1 MRALLIGAVA
11 LLATACALTP
21 GQGDENQG
29 VPAAGSEV
37 SAREVAPATLPSD
50 RLATAWQQLF
60 DRKFEQASAS
70 FDEVIGQTARSSN
83 LHRRAL
89 LGQALVFSDPDWE
102 GRDLAEAEAML
113 EEIPADV
120 GQDAQSVVVF
130 DWLLTQAVSRRVA
143 LERRQADLESDL
155 AAERRRNRA
164 LNEALERERAERAEV
179 EQTVARLRELIMGG
193 N

>member
-1 MRALLIGAVA
+1 
-11 LLATACALTP
+11 
-21 GQGDENQG
+21 
-29 VPAAGSEV
+29 
-37 SAREVAPATLPSD
+37 
-50 RLATAWQQLF
+50 
-60 DRKFEQASAS
+60 
-70 FDEVIGQTARSSN
+70 
-83 LHRRAL
+83 
-89 LGQALVFSDPDWE
+89 
-102 GRDLAEAEAML
+102 ML